1 MIKRHYSR
9 IKRIMAG
16 GVEVQY
22 MRLDELQDI
31 LCALLHLHS
40 EGKYIQEELVPDEI
54 AAVCGNALRY
64 CETLKKVRENVDTA
78 LDALDTVQD
87 MLTEL

>member
-1 MIKRHYSR
+1 MDMIKRRCSR

-22 MRLDELQDI
+22 MHLDELQDI

-40 EGKYIQEELVPDEI
+40 EGKYIPEKLTPDEI
-54 AAVCGNALRY
+54 AAVYGKLFAVA
-64 CETLKKVRENVDTA
+64 KH
-78 LDALDTVQD
+78 
-87 MLTEL
+87 